1 MRQMSKPRLF
11 QNYRFQAILPGKTG
25 KMQRIIKLQ
34 SGRSLL
40 GNIELK
46 GTVSSETGILFL
58 GL

>member
-1 MRQMSKPRLF
+1 MSKPRLF

-40 GNIELK
+40 GNIKLK